1 MPVRPPE
8 GLASGRQVPR
18 ERPVIGAMHSDKER
32 DMARSLLPSR
42 WRGAA
47 RAKAQAKRSTRREVS
62 RVMSELS
69 VDPDAWDDADGVFDD
84 SAIEVRGVVNRRRS
98 SDKVNPFIRWAT
110 QTTKHLPKPS
120 RLHHLRGVLPK
131 GLIGDHA
138 LTHLARE
145 ESFDLR
151 LSRPRYRRRLLL
163 DRGHL
168 ATVLRRVLE
177 VRGGHALVNEVLTRQ
192 AIVDERT
199 QQPLTRASVR
209 RLLGVHD
216 VLPFLEDLDRPPY
229 RSLRYVLDAL
239 CRTLWRCHFD
249 LERTVLE
256 LPSPVG
262 VPAWSDFTW

>member
-1 MPVRPPE
+1 
-8 GLASGRQVPR
+8 VPS
-18 ERPVIGAMHSDKER
+18 EHLVIAAMHSDKER

-47 RAKAQAKRSTRREVS
+47 TAKAQAKRSTRHEVS
-62 RVMSELS
+62 RVMATLS

-84 SAIEVRGVVNRRRS
+84 STIDVRGVVNRRRS

-120 RLHHLRGVLPK
+120 RLRHLRGVLPK

-145 ESFDLR
+145 EPFDLR
-151 LSRPRYRRRLLL
+151 LARPWNRRRLLL
-163 DRGHL
+163 DRGHV
-168 ATVLRRVLE
+168 ANVLRRVLE
-177 VRGGHALVNEVLTRQ
+177 VRGGHALVNEVLTRH
-192 AIVDERT
+192 AIVDERS
-199 QQPLTRASVR
+199 QQPLARGAPR

-216 VLPFLEDLDRPPY
+216 VLPFLEQLDRPQH

-239 CRTLWRCHFD
+239 CRTLWSCHFD
-249 LERTVLE
+249 LERTVRE

-262 VPAWSDFTW
+262 VPAWSDFSWA